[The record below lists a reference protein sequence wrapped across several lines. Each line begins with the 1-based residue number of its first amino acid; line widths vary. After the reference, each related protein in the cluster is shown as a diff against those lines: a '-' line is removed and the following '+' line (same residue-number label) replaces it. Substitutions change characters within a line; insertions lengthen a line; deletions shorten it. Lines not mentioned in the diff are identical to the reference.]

1 MNEKLEKQIDKVSYS
16 RNCWFATAVAIAI
29 VIAINVDSNRRIFQ
43 KIDDFEENFEFFV
56 IYENFY
62 SSLLQNHTVIARK
75 RTHKGMQC
83 YETCKSWRTWTY
95 NVRRFLLDQRI

>member
-75 RTHKGMQC
+75 RT
-83 YETCKSWRTWTY
+83 
-95 NVRRFLLDQRI
+95 